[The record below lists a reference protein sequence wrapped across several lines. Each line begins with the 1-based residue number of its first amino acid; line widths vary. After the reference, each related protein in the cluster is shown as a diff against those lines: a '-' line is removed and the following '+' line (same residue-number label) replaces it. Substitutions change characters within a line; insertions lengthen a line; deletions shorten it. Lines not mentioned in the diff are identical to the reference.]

1 MALAPV
7 LNVLRLYLE
16 TCPLPECEM
25 QEGARA
31 PAPSPVT
38 PLLLFYSLFDDIPRD
53 WLKNVG
59 NFHIPTTRTQLVLVS
74 LTTILLFE
82 RKPRNMIRKEK
93 K

>member
-31 PAPSPVT
+31 PSSPSALPSYAPAII
-38 PLLLFYSLFDDIPRD
+38 LFI
-53 WLKNVG
+53 
-59 NFHIPTTRTQLVLVS
+59 I
-74 LTTILLFE
+74 
-82 RKPRNMIRKEK
+82 
-93 K
+93 